1 MRASTDRKRKWPA
14 SYESRPKRIKW
25 RQHDHDGPRRYPP
38 RAPSS
43 GFVEPCLL
51 SRVARPP
58 TGLLWLHEIKHNF
71 GAFSGQ
77 TSYFRH
83 GDTASVTLME
93 TPSKE

>member
-1 MRASTDRKRKWPA
+1 MPA
-14 SYESRPKRIKW
+14 VEGRPK
-25 RQHDHDGPRRYPP
+25 
-38 RAPSS
+38 
-43 GFVEPCLL
+43 
-51 SRVARPP
+51 PP

-93 TPSKE
+93 THSKE

>member
-1 MRASTDRKRKWPA
+1 MTTMALAVILRVR
-14 SYESRPKRIKW
+14 RP
-25 RQHDHDGPRRYPP
+25 
-38 RAPSS
+38 S
-43 GFVEPCLL
+43 GFVEPCLP

-71 GAFSGQ
+71 GAFSAQ

-93 TPSKE
+93 TQSKE